1 MPKRLG
7 YKTDACMMLIRREI
21 NEHMISKK
29 INKSKKVN
37 DLLLKW
43 YEHELCHT
51 CLGGAIRTG
60 NCEKCDAKWIICQNR
75 GCSREGGKA
84 LSCDCLWDEAEGI

>member
-7 YKTDACMMLIRREI
+7 YETTACMMLIRREI
-21 NEHMISKK
+21 NKHMINEK
-29 INKSKKVN
+29 INKSKLVN

-51 CLGGAIRTG
+51 CLGGVIHSA
-60 NCEKCDAKWIICQNR
+60 NCEKCNAEWI
-75 GCSREGGKA
+75 
-84 LSCDCLWDEAEGI
+84 SCDNPGAACEGSRTLTCECTWSEGDGF